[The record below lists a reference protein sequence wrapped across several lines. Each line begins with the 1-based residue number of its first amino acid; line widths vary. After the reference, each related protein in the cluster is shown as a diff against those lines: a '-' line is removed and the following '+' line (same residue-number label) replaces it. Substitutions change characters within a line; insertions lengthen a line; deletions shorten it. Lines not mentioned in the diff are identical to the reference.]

1 MCVCND
7 GHCEIKFEDVE
18 DINAFAV
25 EIYKLN
31 RDSNSEME
39 YVATVDG
46 DNGTIVLD
54 RSL

>member
-7 GHCEIKFEDVE
+7 GHCVIKFEDVE
-18 DINAFAV
+18 DINEFAV

-31 RDSNSEME
+31 RDSNSKME
-39 YVATVDG
+39 YVAIVDG
-46 DNGTIVLD
+46 DNRTITLD